1 MTRPLRLEF
10 AGALYHVTSRGDKQ
24 AAIYLDDTDR
34 LVWLQTLAN
43 VCQHFDFSVHSFCQ
57 MRNHYHLMLETN
69 AGGLA
74 AGMRQLNGVYSQ
86 YFNRRHSLV
95 GHVFQGRYKAIL
107 VQKES
112 YLLELARYIVL
123 NPVRAGIV
131 QRPEAWPW
139 SSYLLTIGKTPPPAW
154 LDTQWLLT
162 QFSAENSVAIATY
175 RAFVEAGIGL
185 ASPLLHTRHQLV
197 LGDEIFATAI
207 RAPSAA
213 PPANISRTQRLA
225 LYPTLSDYQKNFAD
239 RNEAMARAYASAN
252 FSVTA
257 IAKHFEVSQKTT
269 ARAIKRWNELK
280 TPLRA
285 EVVSKCRT

>member
-34 LVWLQTLAN
+34 LVWLQTLAD
-43 VCQHFDFSVHSFCQ
+43 VCQYFDFKVHSFCQ
-57 MRNHYHLMLETN
+57 MSNHYHLLLETCTC
-69 AGGLA
+69 GLSV
-74 AGMRQLNGVYSQ
+74 GMRQLNGVYSQ
-86 YFNRRHSLV
+86 YFNRRHSMV

-112 YLLELARYIVL
+112 YLLELARYIIL

-131 QRPEAWPW
+131 QRPEAWRW
-139 SSYLLTIGKTPPPAW
+139 SSYLLTISESPPPVW
-154 LDTQWLLT
+154 LDTDWLLR
-162 QFSAENSVAIATY
+162 QFSPDRNAAIATY
-175 RAFVEAGIGL
+175 RAFVDAGIGL
-185 ASPLLHTRHQLV
+185 TSPLLQTRHQLL
-197 LGDEIFATAI
+197 LGDEFFATAM

-225 LYPTLSDYQKNFAD
+225 LYPTLIDYEKNFAN
-239 RNEAMARAYASAN
+239 RNEAMARAHASTN
-252 FSVTA
+252 FSITA
-257 IAKHFEVSQKTT
+257 IAKHFDVSQKTA
-269 ARAIKRWNELK
+269 ARAIKRWHELE
-280 TPLRA
+280 TPPSA